1 MSEPAHRYPDWKAPA
16 EDGGVLV
23 WPAPE
28 QLLRDARENHLR
40 LSRESDA
47 TVQNVPLN
55 QVRKRLRE
63 FVGHDDARPL
73 LASGHQTELYHAGVW
88 VKDALINAAARRLD
102 GSAFH
107 IAVDTDAP
115 KHLVLRWPG
124 GSAPVTDDPKLTTA
138 AWSGLLEAP
147 SPTHLQHVA
156 SRFNES
162 ARSWGS
168 EPLLPHVLDSLR
180 RLSLESNSLS
190 SSLTNAQHELDWS
203 LGLRHHAL
211 LASPIWASQV
221 FLLFAHHVLARA
233 DQFASDYNAALA
245 EYRRD
250 QGMRSNQRPMPDL
263 FISDESIEMPFWLD
277 DLSTGTRAR
286 PSVFRAAG
294 GSFVLQLLS
303 GDEFTFDASL
313 DGWDEAHRLSRFL
326 AGSAHRLAPRAL
338 MLTMF
343 SRLCLVDQFVH
354 GIGGGR
360 YDQVTDR
367 LIARHF
373 QLEPPKFC
381 VTTATMFLPQA
392 VGRER
397 VCVPCVLHEG
407 HRLRHDVL
415 GRRKRELV
423 EQIASTPRRSPRR
436 QVLFQEMHNDL
447 DAAAAENPTLQRWRR
462 ELEEAK
468 SREREEQS
476 LFDRELFYAMQ
487 SRERLERMIAQY
499 EEAFT
504 PCPSGRGL
512 G

>member
-23 WPAPE
+23 WPEPE
-28 QLLRDARENHLR
+28 QLLGDARANHAR
-40 LSRESDA
+40 LSRESGA

-88 VKDALINAAARRLD
+88 VKDALINAAARRID

-138 AWSGLLEAP
+138 AWSGLLEPP
-147 SPTHLQHVA
+147 SPAHLQDVA
-156 SRFNES
+156 SAFGEV
-162 ARSWGS
+162 ARGWDF

-180 RLSLESNSLS
+180 RLALESNSLS
-190 SSLTNAQHELDWS
+190 SALTNAQHELDWS

-211 LASPIWASQV
+211 LASPIWGSEP

-245 EYRRD
+245 AYRAEH
-250 QGMRSNQRPMPDL
+250 GIRSTQRPMPDL
-263 FISDESIEMPFWLD
+263 FTGDDSIEMPFWLD
-277 DLSTGTRAR
+277 DLAAGTRAR
-286 PSVFRAAG
+286 PSVFRAPG

-313 DGWDEAHRLSRFL
+313 DGWEAAHRLSRFL
-326 AGSAHRLAPRAL
+326 TSSAHRLAPRAL
-338 MLTMF
+338 TLTMF
-343 SRLCLVDQFVH
+343 TRLCLVDQFAH

-373 QLEPPKFC
+373 RLEPPGFC

-392 VGRER
+392 VGRQR

-407 HRLRHDVL
+407 HRLRHNLL

-423 EQIASTPRRSPRR
+423 EQIASAPRGSPRR
-436 QVLFQEMHNDL
+436 QVLFHEMHNAL
-447 DAAAAENPTLQRWRR
+447 DAAAAGHPALEHWRR
-462 ELEEAK
+462 ELEETK
-468 SREREEQS
+468 HREREEQS

-487 SRERLERMIAQY
+487 PRERLIQMIARY
-499 EEAFT
+499 EDAFT
-504 PCPSGRGL
+504 I
-512 G
+512 